1 MKHPPG
7 VHVEAV
13 TQVAD
18 VPAVEMTPVK
28 HKSKGQGMDKI
39 KGVLHSI
46 PLNTVLTVICAVLAV
61 TNPGAAATVCP
72 LLHATAQAVEAQ

>member
-7 VHVEAV
+7 VHVEEVSHVHDEPAADAV
-13 TQVAD
+13 
-18 VPAVEMTPVK
+18 PVK

-39 KGVLHSI
+39 KAALHSV
-46 PLNTVLTVICAVLAV
+46 PLNTVLTVICTVLAV